1 MDVSD
6 IEACNGSVDF
16 SAPIY
21 TVTFIDGYT
30 GEVISTDEVYEG
42 EAATAP
48 EVSGHEGEPFPYI
61 FIGWDKEFSA
71 VMEDMTV
78 TANFA
83 LLGDV
88 NFDGEVNITDALII
102 ARQQVGYDEL
112 DEAAMI
118 VADVN
123 GDGIVN
129 ITDTLLLMRVL
140 VGLETV

>member
-1 MDVSD
+1 M
-6 IEACNGSVDF
+6 
-16 SAPIY
+16 
-21 TVTFIDGYT
+21 
-30 GEVISTDEVYEG
+30 
-42 EAATAP
+42 
-48 EVSGHEGEPFPYI
+48 
-61 FIGWDKEFSA
+61 
-71 VMEDMTV
+71 
-78 TANFA
+78 
-83 LLGDV
+83 
-88 NFDGEVNITDALII
+88 II